1 MAELSDRIAV
11 GTSRSTMRVG
21 GTKPH
26 RERMNTLEL
35 FEAVQGFFEQA
46 AGRIGLDGDTRLVLS
61 SPRREVAVQCRVAM
75 DDGRIGIFPG
85 WRVQYNAARGPFKG
99 GLRFHPNASLDEFRC
114 FAALMTWKTALLDVP
129 FGGGKGGVKVD
140 PKQLSEE
147 ELQRLCRSYFAA
159 IDMVVGPHRDIPAPD
174 VNTGPREMAWMYDE
188 YSRIHGDSPAVI
200 TGKPVALGGSLG
212 RDSATGRGALM
223 CLDRIA
229 HHRGWTREKIRVA
242 VEGYGNAGSWFAILA
257 HEMGY
262 QVVALSDTRGAIHNP
277 EGVHPREVL
286 ARKQET
292 GSVVGY
298 KHADVMDGPDIIGV
312 DCDVLVPAALEESIR
327 PDNADDVR
335 ANLVLEVA
343 NYPTMP
349 GADAALA
356 ARGVTLIPDILG
368 SAGGVTVSYLEW
380 AQNIQSERWS
390 EDRVN
395 HRLKELMEAA
405 TDAVMDRAHENAIS
419 HRAAAYE
426 IAIERVADAGRM
438 RGWH

>member
-11 GTSRSTMRVG
+11 GTSRSTMRIAV
-21 GTKPH
+21 
-26 RERMNTLEL
+26 RSLSERMNTLEL

-75 DDGRIGIFPG
+75 DDGRIEIFPG

-286 ARKQET
+286 SRKQET

-327 PDNADDVR
+327 PNNADDVR

-349 GADAALA
+349 VADAALA